1 VATEGKPDLNPLVE
15 RVDALL
21 KRHQEARRGAAE
33 DLPVLTEIIDPDSL
47 KRGPTVGRAAL
58 EAIAVELERAVL
70 ERLGPEIDR
79 VIEQRLARTL
89 TELAEQLIKNMR
101 QELAVSVRQMV
112 REAVAASVARA
123 LSSQIPDERSG
134 EGRKT

>member
-1 VATEGKPDLNPLVE
+1 MATEGKPDLNPLVQ

-21 KRHQEARRGAAE
+21 KRHHEARRGVE
-33 DLPVLTEIIDPDSL
+33 DDLPVLTEIIDPDSL
-47 KRGPTVGRAAL
+47 RRGPTVNRAVL

-89 TELAEQLIKNMR
+89 SELTEQLIKNMR
-101 QELAVSVRQMV
+101 QELTVSVRQMV

-123 LSSQIPDERSG
+123 LDTKGPEERDAG
-134 EGRKT
+134 ARKP

>member
-1 VATEGKPDLNPLVE
+1 VATEGKPDLNPLVQ

-21 KRHQEARRGAAE
+21 KRHHEARRSVDD
-33 DLPVLTEIIDPDSL
+33 DLPVLTEIIDPESL
-47 KRGPTVGRAAL
+47 KQGPTVDRAVL

-79 VIEQRLARTL
+79 VIEQRLASTL
-89 TELAEQLIKNMR
+89 SELAEELIKNMH
-101 QELAVSVRQMV
+101 QELTASVRQMV

-123 LSSQIPDERSG
+123 LDTRGPGERNGSA
-134 EGRKT
+134 RKA